1 MKTAKLSTLVKNELI
16 KLRAR
21 KLNTVLAALLI
32 AATLLSLATT
42 ALSISLADTQTTAET
57 AQSYIDNANAIANGY
72 SGYSVYFFDYKSSG
86 VPEGLVILESLAYA
100 EALRYADSIGI
111 IDHNDWRYS
120 RFSDEVFS
128 TAFSKVIVDQ
138 IENGKEYADFLTGYL
153 RLMNQDYSMH
163 SENARLYDEC
173 RQWLDTAKYSDY
185 IAGKLAGFKKEYE
198 SFEKQYASIGEPS
211 RAETLSYA
219 LNKDLYES
227 VIYACEY
234 IVQNDL
240 DFNDPLSK
248 QANGIFDFYNNHK
261 YEADDI
267 YSESQ
272 YASTAMPLSLG
283 GYEQY
288 LSDCE
293 ARFDNYHTQLA
304 AGRYCLEHGIYDSSI
319 GNARNAASGFFGN
332 FSLLYI
338 FALIIFSTAI
348 ASEFS
353 AKTINMLVIRPVSRA
368 RIMQSKFVASVI
380 AVMSVYSVCFA
391 AYTVGSLLITG
402 IGDFFVPVPVSIFGN
417 ITAIAYPVYLLFEF
431 LCSCASAI
439 MLGTLAMLMATL
451 TRNAMAGML
460 IGIASTVFSTVS
472 SLIVS
477 FLFGA
482 KICKFFPLTYTAL
495 WEHTDAG
502 LICSSYYG
510 DIFDQLSIVS
520 TSGTSIV
527 YGLIVCILLTALWLY
542 CAISSFKRRDIK

>member
-1 MKTAKLSTLVKNELI
+1 MKAARLSTLVKNELI

-21 KLNTVLAALLI
+21 KLNIVLAALLI

-42 ALSISLADTQTTAET
+42 ALSMSLTDTQTTAEM

-72 SGYSVYFFDYKSSG
+72 SGNSTYFFDYKKSE

-111 IDHNDWRYS
+111 VDQNDWRYS
-120 RFSDEVFS
+120 RFCDEVWS
-128 TAFSKVIVDQ
+128 NSFSKVIVDQ
-138 IENGKEYADFLTGYL
+138 IENDKEYAEFLADYL
-153 RLMNQDYSMH
+153 RLMSEDYSVH
-163 SENARLYDEC
+163 SERARLYDEC
-173 RQWLDTAKYSDY
+173 KQWLDTAKYSDY
-185 IAGKLAGFKKEYE
+185 IAGKLIGLKKEYGVLE
-198 SFEKQYASIGEPS
+198 REYASMGELS
-211 RAETLSYA
+211 RAEALSYA
-219 LNKDLYES
+219 LKKDLYES
-227 VIYACEY
+227 VIYAGEY

-240 DFNDPLSK
+240 DFNDALSK
-248 QANGIFDFYNNHK
+248 QANGIFDFYHYHK

-272 YASTAMPLSLG
+272 YASAAMPLSLG

-293 ARFDNYHTQLA
+293 ARFDSYHTQLA
-304 AGRYCLEHGIYDSSI
+304 VGRYCLEHGIYDSSI
-319 GNARNAASGFFGN
+319 GNSRNAASRFFGN

-338 FALIIFSTAI
+338 YALIIFSTVI

-368 RIMQSKFVASVI
+368 RIMQSKFAAAAI
-380 AVMSVYSVCFA
+380 AVMSVYSVCFI
-391 AYTVGSLLITG
+391 AYTAGSLLITG

-472 SLIVS
+472 SLIVG
-477 FLFGA
+477 LLLGA
-482 KICKFFPLTYTAL
+482 KIYRFFPLAYTAL

-510 DIFDQLSIVS
+510 DIFDQLSIIS
-520 TSGTSIV
+520 TPGTSIV
-527 YGLIVCILLTALWLY
+527 YGLVVCIMLTALWLY